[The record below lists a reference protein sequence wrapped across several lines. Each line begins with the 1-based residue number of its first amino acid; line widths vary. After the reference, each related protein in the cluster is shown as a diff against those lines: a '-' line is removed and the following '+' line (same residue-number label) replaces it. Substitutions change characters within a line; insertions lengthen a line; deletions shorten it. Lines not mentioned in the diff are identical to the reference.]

1 MFFFKLVLTNN
12 ALNWGDSTQHCFKDV
27 NHCSV
32 LQYGLLKHCQSVLRE
47 GNHNNRDNYIFQQ
60 RHNTKDSFKNKVF
73 TLSPSL
79 RPS

>member
-47 GNHNNRDNYIFQQ
+47 GNHNNRDNYIF
-60 RHNTKDSFKNKVF
+60 
-73 TLSPSL
+73 
-79 RPS
+79 